1 MKDGARAG
9 LVGTNTIRQNYSRE
23 GGLDIITANDG
34 HIFEAV
40 ASMPWSGEAAV
51 HVSIVCW
58 TKGDPDKIA
67 KLWVEDGETEVI
79 AADINSSLSLKT
91 DVTDAKVLSCNRE
104 PKRAFIGQQTGHEAF
119 ILEPEQA
126 REMVQK
132 DQGLMELETDKAT
145 VTVPSPVAGKIIK
158 FNVAAGQTVAVGAV
172 FATIEAAAGSAAP
185 PPPAAKPASPPEP
198 PKAAAVVPPAPVAAE
213 PAAPP
218 PQRPAPVAPAP
229 APMAPAAPI
238 VSAPSDLAS
247 EGLIPAGPAIR
258 RFAREVG
265 VDLSSVSGT
274 GEGGRISRDDVLAV
288 VRQGQQAA
296 RTATTANATGLSAS
310 SAATATTGSKSQ
322 PALPGTASND
332 DYGPVRV
339 EKMSKIRKTI
349 AAQMHRSWTNVP
361 RVTNF
366 DDADVTDLEIFRQ
379 SSKDD
384 YAARGVK
391 LTTMPFLIKAVAT
404 SLRHH
409 PALNASL
416 DTENDQIIYKDYV
429 SIGIAV
435 DTDRGLVVPT
445 LKNADRMSIPDIAQ
459 ALSELSMRVR
469 NNDFGVNDLR
479 GGTFTIS
486 NLGAIGGTY
495 STPIVN
501 VPEVA
506 ILLVGRT
513 RRMPIVMDDDSI
525 KPRSMMPLSLAY
537 DHRLV
542 DGGTAARFLNDII
555 MYLEAPSRLLLAI

>member
-1 MKDGARAG
+1 MATEIKLPSLGDGIDSADV
-9 LVGTNTIRQNYSRE
+9 LEIFVSE
-23 GGLDIITANDG
+23 G
-34 HIFEAV
+34 
-40 ASMPWSGEAAV
+40 
-51 HVSIVCW
+51 
-58 TKGDPDKIA
+58 
-67 KLWVEDGETEVI
+67 EV
-79 AADINSSLSLKT
+79 
-91 DVTDAKVLSCNRE
+91 
-104 PKRAFIGQQTGHEAF
+104 
-119 ILEPEQA
+119 
-126 REMVQK
+126 VQK

-145 VTVPSPVAGKIIK
+145 VTVPSPVAGKIVK
-158 FNVAAGQTVAVGAV
+158 FNVAAGQSVAVGAV
-172 FATIEAAAGSAAP
+172 FATIEAAAESTPAAV
-185 PPPAAKPASPPEP
+185 PAAKAPPTPEV
-198 PKAAAVVPPAPVAAE
+198 KAAPAVVPPKSEPTVLAAGSENNSTSTAKPKASVNGSQEKTVPSAQPASPQVNPIAPE
-213 PAAPP
+213 N
-218 PQRPAPVAPAP
+218 
-229 APMAPAAPI
+229 PI
-238 VSAPSDLAS
+238 SEDSTSD
-247 EGLIPAGPAIR
+247 GVIPAGPAIR

-265 VDLSSVSGT
+265 VDLISVTGT
-274 GEGGRISRDDVLAV
+274 GEGGRITRDDVLAV
-288 VRQGQQAA
+288 VRLGQQAA
-296 RTATTANATGLSAS
+296 RSASGNSTGLAVSAPSTGATAMS
-310 SAATATTGSKSQ
+310 SAKPAA
-322 PALPGTASND
+322 ALPGTAASD
-332 DYGPVRV
+332 DYGPVRI

-384 YAARGVK
+384 YAARGIK

-404 SLRHH
+404 ALRHH
-409 PALNASL
+409 PFLNAAI
-416 DTENDQIIYKDYV
+416 DPENEQIIYKDYV

-435 DTDRGLVVPT
+435 DTERGLVVPT

-459 ALSELSMRVR
+459 GLSDLSMRVR
-469 NNDFGVNDLR
+469 NNNFGVNDLR

-513 RRMPIVMDDDSI
+513 RRMPIVMADDSI

-542 DGGTAARFLNDII
+542 DGGSAARFLNDII